1 MRGITKFVIMDILKN
16 RIILIYTLI
25 LCVFSWSIFSLEDNT
40 SKGIMSLLNIILL
53 TVPLVSII
61 FGNIYMYNS
70 AEFIELLVSQPVKR
84 SAIWSSLFLGL
95 TLALNTSFFIG
106 IGLPVL
112 LFVPSMT
119 GFTVIF
125 SGLLIT
131 TIFVSIAMLC
141 AILMRDKARGIGLSI
156 MIWLFLSLIYDGLVL
171 FFMFQYADYPIEKPM
186 AILAAFNPIDLARIQ
201 VLLQVD
207 VAVLMG
213 YTGAIFKKMF
223 GTSIGLMVSL
233 FIMFLWIMLPYLL
246 SLRLFNK
253 KDL

>member
-1 MRGITKFVIMDILKN
+1 MKGITKFVITDILKN
-16 RIILIYTLI
+16 KIILFYALI

-61 FGNIYMYNS
+61 FSNIYMYNS

-84 SAIWSSLFLGL
+84 SSIWTSLFIGL
-95 TLALNTSFFIG
+95 SLALNAAFFVGIG
-106 IGLPVL
+106 IPVL
-112 LFVPSMT
+112 IFVSFMT
-119 GFTVIF
+119 AITVIVT
-125 SGLLIT
+125 GMLIT

-141 AILMRDKARGIGLSI
+141 SILMRDKARGIGLSI
-156 MIWLFLSLIYDGLVL
+156 ILWLFLSLIYDGLVL

-186 AILAAFNPIDLARIQ
+186 AILAALNPIDLARIQ
-201 VLLQVD
+201 VLLHVD
-207 VAVLMG
+207 AAALMG

-223 GTSIGLMVSL
+223 GTFAGYIVSL
-233 FIMFLWIMLPYLL
+233 VLMLAWAVLPFLI
-246 SLRLFNK
+246 SLKLFNK